1 MSAPEHGDLLKHFH
15 AIRQADAAVLRAV
28 LHQPDDGHAPAP
40 LPPSRRILA
49 ALVQTSGYTT
59 SVEQLAELAAN
70 IARQAPDLLGTLL
83 AAKCREVAHGWSPVE
98 LLDWIGPRLDG
109 QSPDLLREYGQA
121 CLRVGRIA
129 KALPYLEQAL
139 ERTPSSQWS
148 LTLAGQA
155 WLAVGRLEDA
165 ETAFRQAAALAPD
178 AEAPLTTQ
186 AVLALARRRPGDAAE
201 LLEVART
208 RQPGLHYLLS
218 WLAVAQAWQGRA
230 GEALDLA
237 ARSVAIV
244 PYPPSAWMYSNQAL
258 VLLWLGRPDDAVAA
272 QRQAIL
278 LGAPFLPF
286 MDALR
291 PFAQDHLALL
301 NAAADGSAPAIE
313 TLRTRPCFPS

>member
-1 MSAPEHGDLLKHFH
+1 MTIPDDGALLRHFH

-28 LHQPDDGHAPAP
+28 LHQPDDSHAP
-40 LPPSRRILA
+40 PPSPPSQRMLA
-49 ALVQTSGYTT
+49 ALVQTSGHTT
-59 SVEQLAELAAN
+59 SVEQLAELAAS
-70 IARQAPDLLGTLL
+70 ITRQAPDLLGTLL
-83 AAKCREVAHGWSPVE
+83 EAKCREVAQGWSPVE

-129 KALPYLEQAL
+129 EALPCLEQAL
-139 ERTPSSQWS
+139 ARTRSSEWS
-148 LTLAGQA
+148 HLLAGQA

-165 ETAFRQAAALAPD
+165 EGAFRQAAALAPD

-186 AVLALARRRPGDAAE
+186 AVLALARRRPDDAAE
-201 LLEVART
+201 LLEAARA
-208 RQPGLHYLLS
+208 RQPDLHYLLS
-218 WLAVAQAWQGRA
+218 WLAVARAWMGHAEQAY
-230 GEALDLA
+230 DLA

-258 VLLWLGRPDDAVAA
+258 VLLWQGRPDDAVKA
-272 QRQAIL
+272 QRQAFL

-291 PFAQDHLALL
+291 PFAGDHLVLL
-301 NAAADGSAPAIE
+301 NAAANGSAPAIE